1 MDNKRSF
8 ATGTNVWQL
17 NCSFNSSWLSK
28 ITWIYDQLSNI
39 SGSITENQYKEINE
53 GAVLNPTIIAF
64 EEQANDGFER
74 IGGCNDKL
82 FFQEPFREYEF
93 TESQQFITKHI
104 SMKCWMHKE
113 LPIEQSRL
121 DWVPTNNSLAIA
133 TQGRTH
139 PSCFKYTWL
148 GSVRHAPYRTWWKEF
163 RLINYV

>member
-8 ATGTNVWQL
+8 ATGTNGEQL

-64 EEQANDGFER
+64 EEHANDGFER

-113 LPIEQSRL
+113 LPIEHSRL
-121 DWVPTNNSLAIA
+121 DRVLANIIPSLSQLKVELILHASSTLDWGQSDMHRIA
-133 TQGRTH
+133 LDGK
-139 PSCFKYTWL
+139 S
-148 GSVRHAPYRTWWKEF
+148 SVW
-163 RLINYV
+163 